1 MITRN
6 SLAVFCDP
14 LRRRALMLAAA
25 ASFILGPCIVAGDGR
40 GRGNALAPS
49 ARADQDETVSPKAR
63 EAVDKA
69 LNWLKD
75 NQKPDGTWQAG
86 GGSTTAVPSL
96 AVMAFLARGHV
107 PGQGPYGDMLYKSID
122 YVLDAQQETG
132 VLSKAQGGNAVMY
145 EHGISTVMLSE
156 AFGMVDDA
164 HRTRIERALSKS
176 VKLILDAQ
184 RPGKKSQPV
193 YEGGWRYT
201 TEAPDSDLSCTGWQL
216 MALRGA
222 ANCGAAVPKSAL
234 EAGLAYVKR
243 SAVPTGGF
251 GYQPGGAPNQARTGT
266 GILAME
272 LLGQHNSAEAKAA
285 GDWLI
290 ANPPDN
296 PNMEFYYYAVY
307 YNAQALNQLG
317 DKYWA
322 TLYPKLVDAL
332 LAKQQPDGTFTAGGG
347 QEQDAGPGYQ
357 TSMACLAL
365 CVPYRYLP
373 LYQK

>member
-1 MITRN
+1 MVKLNPSGTIFRCITR
-6 SLAVFCDP
+6 P
-14 LRRRALMLAAA
+14 ALIVAAA
-25 ASFILGPCIVAGDGR
+25 GAMI
-40 GRGNALAPS
+40 LAPCVFNGAGNGNGS
-49 ARADQDETVSPKAR
+49 FAPTARADQDENVPPKVR
-63 EAVDKA
+63 DAVDKA
-69 LNWLKD
+69 LSWLKD
-75 NQKPDGTWQAG
+75 NQKPDGSWQAG

-107 PGQGPYGDMLYKSID
+107 PGQGPYGDLLNKTID
-122 YVLDAQQETG
+122 FVLDCQQESG
-132 VLSKAQGGNAVMY
+132 LLSKAQGGNAVMY

-156 AFGMVDDA
+156 TFGMVDDA
-164 HRTRIERALSKS
+164 RRTRIERALSKS

-184 RPGKKSQPV
+184 RPGKKSQPI

-222 ANCGAAVPKSAL
+222 ANCGADVPKTAL

-251 GYQPGGAPNQARTGT
+251 SYQPAGAPNQARTGT

-272 LLGQHNSAEAKAA
+272 LLGQHNSPEAKAA

-322 TLYPKLVDAL
+322 TLYPKLVDVL
-332 LAKQQPDGTFTAGGG
+332 LAKQQPDGSFAGGSG
-347 QEQDAGPGYQ
+347 QEQDAGAAYQ